1 MYYHCEICAITIRF
15 ELKDKQLE
23 SDCHK
28 HFELF
33 TITKYIIGKP
43 DVDNL
48 NKIPKEY
55 VDIPYK

>member
-1 MYYHCEICAITIRF
+1 MIRY
-15 ELKDKQLE
+15 ELKDEHSE

-33 TITKYIIGKP
+33 TITIYIIEKP

-48 NKIPKEY
+48 TNT
-55 VDIPYK
+55 